1 MKISYKSNINDAINE
16 ILRHFLLILP
26 LKMKVELFIA
36 RKLKLGNG
44 KKSAS
49 PSLNVATI
57 GIVLAILIMILSVVI
72 VLGFKSEI
80 THKLYSIN
88 PHLKVSNAGLGM
100 DDNYSTVNAHEVF
113 NGIQS
118 DSLFFG
124 KVQSMSL
131 IAEKPAILKT
141 DEDFKGVMY
150 RGVDD
155 GYDWSYL
162 SACLTEGRLPNLA
175 DTADTREIIVS
186 KKLCDQLRLKVGDK
200 LFSYFI
206 DNKVKARRSIIVGI
220 YNTEFDAFD
229 KSYIIGN
236 IKLLQSVN
244 DWNGFTGNYVGVNL
258 RNTDNLSGDAQQL
271 YAALAK
277 STIEHNY
284 PTLHTV
290 STITQNNMSYFAWLS
305 MLDMNVIIILV
316 LMIIVSSFTLISALL
331 MIILER
337 IRMVGVLKSLGC
349 SNGMIRKIFIYLT
362 GKLIIRAIIIG
373 NVLGLGLALIQK
385 YFHIIKLS
393 SEAYYMSY
401 VPIEIDATALLLL
414 NLGIVVMSYI
424 ALIGP
429 SHIVSTIKPTTTM
442 KFD

>member
-1 MKISYKSNINDAINE
+1 
-16 ILRHFLLILP
+16 
-26 LKMKVELFIA
+26 MKVELFIA

-44 KKSAS
+44 EKSAS

-88 PHLKVSNAGLGM
+88 PHLKISNAGLGM
-100 DDNYSTVNAHEVF
+100 DDNFSKVNAHEVF
-113 NGIQS
+113 KGIKS
-118 DSLFFG
+118 DSDFLS

-131 IAEKPAILKT
+131 VVEKPAILKT
-141 DEDFKGVMY
+141 DDDFKGIMY

-162 SACLTEGRLPNLA
+162 SGCLVAGRLPNLT

-186 KKLCDQLRLKVGDK
+186 EKLSKQLRLKVGDK

-206 DNKVKARRSIIVGI
+206 DGKVKARRSLVVGI

-229 KSYIIGN
+229 KAYIIGN

-244 DWNGFTGNYVGVNL
+244 DWDGFTGSYVGVNL
-258 RNTDNLSGDAQQL
+258 KTTDNLENDAQCL
-271 YAALAK
+271 YSTLAQ
-277 STIEHNY
+277 SMLDHNY

-290 STITQNNMSYFAWLS
+290 TTITQNSTSYFTWLS
-305 MLDMNVIIILV
+305 MLDMNVIIILA

-337 IRMVGVLKSLGC
+337 IKVVGILKSLGC
-349 SNGMIRKIFIYLT
+349 SNAMIRKIFIYLT
-362 GKLIIRAIIIG
+362 GKLIVRSVIIG
-373 NVLGLGLALIQK
+373 NFIGIGLALIQK
-385 YFHIIKLS
+385 HFHIVKLTP
-393 SEAYYMSY
+393 EAYYMSY
-401 VPIEIDATALLLL
+401 VPIELNPTALLLL
-414 NLGIVVMSYI
+414 NAGVIVVSYI
-424 ALIGP
+424 ALVGP

>member
-1 MKISYKSNINDAINE
+1 
-16 ILRHFLLILP
+16 
-26 LKMKVELFIA
+26 MKVELFIA

-44 KKSAS
+44 EKSAS

-88 PHLKVSNAGLGM
+88 PHLKISNAGLGM
-100 DDNYSTVNAHEVF
+100 DDNFSKVNAHEVF
-113 NGIQS
+113 NGIKS
-118 DSLFFG
+118 DSDFLS
-124 KVQSMSL
+124 KVKSMSL
-131 IAEKPAILKT
+131 VVEKPAILKT
-141 DEDFKGVMY
+141 DDDFKGIMY

-162 SACLTEGRLPNLA
+162 SDCLVAGRLPNLT

-186 KKLCDQLRLKVGDK
+186 EKLSKQLRLKVGDK

-206 DNKVKARRSIIVGI
+206 DGKVKARRSLVVGI

-229 KSYIIGN
+229 KAYIIGN

-244 DWNGFTGNYVGVNL
+244 DWDGFTGSYVGVNL
-258 RNTDNLSGDAQQL
+258 KNTDNLENDAQCL
-271 YAALAK
+271 YSYLAQ
-277 STIEHNY
+277 SMLDHNY

-290 STITQNNMSYFAWLS
+290 STITQNNTSYFTWLS
-305 MLDMNVIIILV
+305 MLDMNVIIILA

-337 IRMVGVLKSLGC
+337 IKVVGILKSLGC
-349 SNGMIRKIFIYLT
+349 SNAMIRKIFIYLT
-362 GKLIIRAIIIG
+362 GKLIIRSVIIG
-373 NVLGLGLALIQK
+373 NIIGIGLALIQK
-385 YFHIIKLS
+385 YFHIVKLTP
-393 SEAYYMSY
+393 EAYYMSY
-401 VPIEIDATALLLL
+401 VPIELNPTALLLL
-414 NLGIVVMSYI
+414 NAGVIMVSYI
-424 ALIGP
+424 ALVGP